1 MKINF
6 LSTLFIPLAILSCQP
21 LSQVETANETHLGVL
36 NHQFT
41 ISEPSQEAFE
51 KGLLLLHSFEY
62 EDSRE
67 AFQEAIAADTTEL
80 MAYWGEALTHYRA
93 LWGLQDVDAGRAV
106 LAKVSASKADRLIK
120 ADNEL
125 ERGFWEAI
133 EILYGE
139 GELYERNK
147 AYSDH
152 MALLYE
158 KYPKNQ
164 EVAAFYALGLMWSVD
179 GGRDATVFDRSAAV
193 ASGILAENPNHP
205 GAMHYLIHANDD
217 PDYAQ
222 LSKIAADQYA
232 KVAPDATHAL
242 HMPSHIYLALGM
254 WNEVVSS
261 NEQSYQASINRMKR
275 KGLDDKAR
283 GYHSYAWLHYGYL
296 QQGRFDKAEMLLK
309 DMLTYAERASTRG
322 AKRYLITMQNAQK
335 IESGQWPNGLNPM
348 YVDYKDLGLNSKVTQ
363 HFFKAMKAFDNK
375 EIEEI
380 KAEIDTAEVSVQVAE
395 LIVTDDG
402 VALCSAG
409 PTRYAPNKRDI
420 VRANVIINQMKAMLA
435 ILEKDDALTE
445 KHLIAATNLEDQS
458 VYSSGP
464 PDIPFPSYEQYGE
477 WLLSKD
483 RPEEALTQFDRSLEN
498 AMNRAKAL
506 QGKETALTMLGRTA
520 EAEAVAKTLKD
531 FWQPDLV
538 AMN

>member
-6 LSTLFIPLAILSCQP
+6 ISTVFILLAMLSCQP
-21 LSQVETANETHLGVL
+21 SPQAETNNETHLGVL

-41 ISEPSQEAFE
+41 ISKPSQEAFE

-67 AFQEAIAADTTEL
+67 AFKEAIVADSTEL
-80 MAYWGEALTHYRA
+80 MAYWGEAMTHYRA

-106 LAKVSASKADRLIK
+106 LAKIGASQSQRIMK

-125 ERGFWEAI
+125 ERDFWEAI

-147 AYSDH
+147 AYANH
-152 MALLYE
+152 MAALYE
-158 KYPKNQ
+158 KHPKNL

-179 GGRDATVFDRSAAV
+179 GGRDATIFDKSAAI
-193 ASGILAENPNHP
+193 ASAILEENPDHP

-254 WNEVVSS
+254 WNDVVTS
-261 NEQSYQASINRMKR
+261 NKQSYQASVNRMER

-296 QQGRFDKAEMLLK
+296 QQGRFDKAEMLLT
-309 DMLTYAERASTRG
+309 DMLTYTERASTQG

-335 IESGQWPNGLNPM
+335 IESGQWPANLTPM
-348 YVDYKDLGLNSKVTQ
+348 YVDYDNLGLNSKVTQ
-363 HFFKAMKAFDNK
+363 HFFKVMKAFDNQDNEK
-375 EIEEI
+375 I
-380 KAEIDTAEVSVQVAE
+380 KAEIDTVEVSVQMAE

-402 VALCSAG
+402 IALCSAG
-409 PTRYAPNKRDI
+409 PTRYAPNKSDV
-420 VRANVIINQMKAMLA
+420 VRANVMINQMKAMLA
-435 ILEKDDALTE
+435 ILEKDDILTE
-445 KHLIAATNLEDQS
+445 KHFIAATTLEDQS

-483 RPEEALTQFDRSLEN
+483 RPEEALKQFNRSLES

-506 QGKETALTMLGRTA
+506 QGKMKALTMLERTA
-520 EAEAVAKTLKD
+520 EAEAVAKILKG
-531 FWQPDLV
+531 FWQQDLV